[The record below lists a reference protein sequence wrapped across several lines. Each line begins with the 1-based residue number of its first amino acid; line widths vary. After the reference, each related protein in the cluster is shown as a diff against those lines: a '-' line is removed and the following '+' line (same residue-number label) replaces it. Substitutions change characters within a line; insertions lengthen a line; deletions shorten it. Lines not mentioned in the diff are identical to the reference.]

1 MRAGF
6 PHRMGKSEVIRVLSV
21 GIGLLSL
28 ALLAAVCPR
37 VRVGSPFH
45 RALCRGTAAVAALA
59 DCSLIPGARVG
70 VNALTTACVAALG
83 LPGLGLLQVI
93 ALMPK

>member
-1 MRAGF
+1 MFSA
-6 PHRMGKSEVIRVLSV
+6 

-28 ALLAAVCPR
+28 TLLAVVCPR

-45 RALCRGTAAVAALA
+45 RAPCRGTAAVAALA
-59 DCSLIPGARVG
+59 ACSLIPGARVG
-70 VNALTTACVAALG
+70 VNALSAACVAILG

-93 ALMPK
+93 AMMPTL